1 MKNKK
6 NVSILTLIISIA
18 FLAYIIFCYKPLKTE
33 LQLTPEWTVELES
46 ILKTNS
52 EKPDEAVS
60 TIKSAVPDLNVLP
73 FKLGQNAGYFTHD
86 GKIAL
91 LTNYEYK
98 ATISKNYF
106 STFTQN
112 SNEVQIYNN
121 KGEPIAKFFEGGF
134 PYVTDDY
141 LFLLLPGGSGFEIKE
156 KNGLTLLRS
165 EHPAPITALQS
176 HDLLTVAGYADGIL
190 RVFDSSLS
198 EIFTLQ
204 PGGSDIEAI
213 LGANISSRGNFI
225 ACVSGQNKQ
234 RFVLYKTEDNHAKV
248 IFHKTLNNSIVY
260 QTLIK
265 FSKDE
270 STVYYNDSTGLGIV
284 DCNKFTDKHIKI
296 KGRIL
301 DIQESPVSNSLFV
314 LSKERHNNTN
324 TYTLSIIE
332 QKSHKTGEFSF
343 TAESAF
349 IMTDENALFI
359 GKDNKISKLIISK
372 E

>member
-6 NVSILTLIISIA
+6 NVSILSLLVTFA
-18 FLAYIIFCYKPLKTE
+18 FLAYIIFCFKPLKTE
-33 LQLTPEWTVELES
+33 LQLTPEWTVELDS
-46 ILKTNS
+46 IEKTDSENS
-52 EKPDEAVS
+52 EQETDKVKTP
-60 TIKSAVPDLNVLP
+60 VPQLKVLP

-91 LTNYEYK
+91 LENFSYK
-98 ATISKNYF
+98 ATISKNYY
-106 STFTQN
+106 SLFTQN
-112 SNEVQIYNN
+112 SPEVQIYNN
-121 KGEPIAKFFEGGF
+121 EGKPIAKFFEGGF

-141 LFLLLPGGSGFEIKE
+141 IFLLLPGGSGFEIKE

-165 EHPAPITALQS
+165 EHPAPITVLQS
-176 HDLLTVAGYADGIL
+176 HDYLTLAGYADGIL
-190 RVFDSSLS
+190 RVFDSDFS

-204 PGGSDIEAI
+204 PGGSDIETI
-213 LGANISSRGNFI
+213 LGANISSKGNYI
-225 ACVSGQNKQ
+225 ASICGQNNQ

-248 IFHKTLNNSIVY
+248 VYHKKLNNSIVY
-260 QTLIK
+260 QSLIT

-270 STVYYNDSTGLGIV
+270 SIVYYNDSTGLGIV
-284 DCNKFTDKHIKI
+284 DTKNFKDSHIKI
-296 KGRIL
+296 KGKIL
-301 DIQESPVSNSLFV
+301 DVQESPVSDSLFV
-314 LSKERHNNTN
+314 LSKERHNNTS

-349 IMTDENALFI
+349 ILTDENALFI
-359 GKDNKISKLIISK
+359 GKDNKISKLTISK

>member
-6 NVSILTLIISIA
+6 NVSIITLLVAFA

-46 ILKTNS
+46 INKTAAENS
-52 EKPDEAVS
+52 EETPAPKR
-60 TIKSAVPDLNVLP
+60 AVPDLNVLP

-91 LTNYEYK
+91 LENFEYK
-98 ATISKNYF
+98 ATISKNYY
-106 STFTQN
+106 SLFTQN
-112 SNEVQIYNN
+112 SPEVQIYNN

-141 LFLLLPGGSGFEIKE
+141 IFLLLPGGSGFEIKE
-156 KNGLTLLRS
+156 KNGLTLLRT

-176 HDLLTVAGYADGIL
+176 HDHFTLTGYADGIL
-190 RVFDSSLS
+190 RVFDDKFD

-213 LGANISSRGNFI
+213 LGANISSNGNYI
-225 ACVSGQNKQ
+225 ACVSGQDRQ
-234 RFVLYKTEDNHAKV
+234 RFVIYKTEDNHAKV
-248 IFHKTLNNSIVY
+248 VFHKTLNNSVVY
-260 QTLIK
+260 QTYVM

-270 STVYYNDSTGLGIV
+270 STAFYNDSTGLGIV
-284 DCNKFTDKHIKI
+284 DCKTFKDKHIKI
-296 KGRIL
+296 KGRVI
-301 DIQESPVSNSLFV
+301 DIQESPVSESFFV
-314 LSKERHNNTN
+314 LSKDRRNTTN

-332 QKSHKTGEFSF
+332 QRSHKTGEFSF
-343 TAESAF
+343 TADSAF
-349 IMTDENALFI
+349 ILTDENALYI
-359 GKDNKISKLIISK
+359 GKDNKISKLTLSK